1 MADTK
6 KPVVKTTTPAPVKE
20 ALKTLIIKE
29 LKDWK
34 NKEEVETFGA
44 YCQKLLVEKNK
55 DNGSLKN
62 PWFQGRSPS
71 ELAEVFKRVANDG
84 LVFDGKH
91 VTFQSTG
98 VSYDYVAYK
107 NKMLKAYPESKID
120 IGTVAKEDEVSFEK
134 VDGTVI
140 YRQIIKNPFAS
151 PTEETI
157 IGAFCVI
164 KNSRG
169 DFLTTLSKE
178 EIEKHRKVARTDFI
192 WKAWFKEMV
201 LKTVIKKACKQHFDD
216 VTAKMDEV
224 DNENNDITNPLD
236 LELQYKQEIDQLDTL
251 EELDAYR
258 QANSG
263 KGKDVDTYLFKRAK
277 AIKEGK

>member
-1 MADTK
+1 MADIK

-55 DNGSLKN
+55 DGTRKNG
-62 PWFQGRSPS
+62 WFEHKTPS
-71 ELAEVFKRVANDG
+71 ELADVFKRVANDG

-140 YRQIIKNPFAS
+140 YRQIIKNPFQS

-178 EIEKHRKVARTDFI
+178 EIEKHRKVARTDYI

-216 VTAKMDEV
+216 VTEKMDED
-224 DNENNDITNPLD
+224 DNKNNDITNPLD

>member
-1 MADTK
+1 MADIK
-6 KPVVKTTTPAPVKE
+6 KPVVKTTTPAPAKE

-55 DNGSLKN
+55 DGSLKN

-277 AIKEGK
+277 AIQGK

>member
-1 MADTK
+1 MADIK

-29 LKDWK
+29 LKAWK
-34 NKEEVETFGA
+34 NQEEVETFGA
-44 YCQKLLVEKNK
+44 YCQKLLVEKDK
-55 DNGSLKN
+55 NGSLKN

-140 YRQIIKNPFAS
+140 YRQIIKNPFQS

-178 EIEKHRKVARTDFI
+178 EIEKHRKVAKTDFI

-224 DNENNDITNPLD
+224 DNENNDITNPID
-236 LELQYKQEIDQLDTL
+236 LELQYKQEIDQLETL

>member
-1 MADTK
+1 MADIK

-29 LKDWK
+29 LKGWK

-44 YCQKLLVEKNK
+44 YCQKTMVEKNK
-55 DNGSLKN
+55 DGSIKN

-140 YRQIIKNPFAS
+140 YRQIIKNPFQS
-151 PTEETI
+151 PTEESI

-178 EIEKHRKVARTDFI
+178 EIEKHRKVARTDYI

-224 DNENNDITNPLD
+224 DNENNDITNPID
-236 LELQYKQEIDQLDTL
+236 LELQYKQEIDQLETL

>member
-1 MADTK
+1 MADIK
-6 KPVVKTTTPAPVKE
+6 KTVVKTTTPAPVKE

-29 LKDWK
+29 LKGWQ

-55 DNGSLKN
+55 DGSIKN

-140 YRQIIKNPFAS
+140 YRQIIKNPFQS
-151 PTEETI
+151 PTEESI

-178 EIEKHRKVARTDFI
+178 EIEKHRKVARTDYI

-216 VTAKMDEV
+216 VTAKMDDV